1 MLCAVQASA
10 LPDGSRDSS
19 DGEMRRRR
27 WLAELSTYWHH
38 LLRALA
44 YISVEPIATVRD
56 HALVVTHRC
65 MTVAGE
71 GLRLPHD
78 TWGGTWRDIVL
89 PMLAELAGR
98 MQEVGGPHGAADA
111 AETDALAK
119 SMCLMVN
126 VVHKTFVT
134 HVAELSQLR
143 DWRALW
149 LSTLQVRRHR
159 ARPTQARPRRRAP
172 HPRGRSAGASLPT
185 VRQQQPGT
193 GRCPPSAECM
203 CHACP
208 CDVSN
213 RKRTP

>member
-1 MLCAVQASA
+1 VLTGAVWRAVQASA
-10 LPDGSRDSS
+10 LPDGTRDGGDS
-19 DGEMRRRR
+19 EMRRRR

-44 YISVEPIATVRD
+44 YISVEPIAAVRD

-89 PMLAELAGR
+89 PMLADLAGR
-98 MQEVGGPHGAADA
+98 MQEVGGPQGGPAA
-111 AETDALAK
+111 AEAEALAQ

-149 LSTLQVRRHR
+149 LSTLQ
-159 ARPTQARPRRRAP
+159 ARPHPCAP
-172 HPRGRSAGASLPT
+172 VLGRDL
-185 VRQQQPGT
+185 
-193 GRCPPSAECM
+193 
-203 CHACP
+203 
-208 CDVSN
+208 N
-213 RKRTP
+213 R

>member
-1 MLCAVQASA
+1 MCAQASA
-10 LPDGSRDSS
+10 LPDGSGDS
-19 DGEMRRRR
+19 DGDMRRRR

-44 YISVEPIATVRD
+44 YISVEPIAAVRD

-71 GLRLPHD
+71 SLRLPHD

-89 PMLAELAGR
+89 PMLADLAGR
-98 MQEVGGPHGAADA
+98 MQEVGGPQGGPAA
-111 AETDALAK
+111 AEAAALGK

-149 LSTLQVRRHR
+149 LSTLQVRGSACMR
-159 ARPTQARPRRRAP
+159 ARHCDYNYLLAS
-172 HPRGRSAGASLPT
+172 SA
-185 VRQQQPGT
+185 V
-193 GRCPPSAECM
+193 
-203 CHACP
+203 
-208 CDVSN
+208 
-213 RKRTP
+213 